1 MFSVPFR
8 QGLFFYSSQI
18 SEKGNVMKN
27 HIEKVREEL
36 QSNLVKV
43 TATDGLNVIETSF
56 KKILKELFGEMK
68 NLPSEEKRDAG
79 KLINDLKDEFE
90 EKFKSMR
97 EKIAQGEKTET
108 CIDMSIASPEFVRGK
123 IHPLIRVG
131 KMMEDVYKE
140 MGFSIAYGPEIEN
153 DKHNYEMLNMPYY
166 HPARDMQDTFYL
178 EYPNVLLRS
187 HTSCV
192 QIRYMLEHKPPFM
205 IISPG
210 VVYRVDEIDPQHTP
224 CFYQVEGLVVGE
236 GINLANLKWAMTE
249 SAQRIFGSDLQ
260 VRFSP
265 CYYPYTEPSAAVDMS
280 CIMCGGKGCR
290 TCKGTGWMRVA
301 GAGMV
306 HPNVFEG
313 VGYSRDTQ
321 GFAFGWGLN
330 RLPMLYYKI
339 AEMRKLFE
347 NEITLWEQI

>member
-1 MFSVPFR
+1 
-8 QGLFFYSSQI
+8 
-18 SEKGNVMKN
+18 MKN
-27 HIEKVREEL
+27 HIAQIKEEL
-36 QSNLVKV
+36 GSKLSEVK
-43 TATDGLNVIETSF
+43 ASEGLKILESSF
-56 KKILKELFGEMK
+56 KKSLKELFAEMK
-68 NLPSEEKRDAG
+68 ALGAEDKREAG
-79 KLINDLKDEFE
+79 QLINDLKNEFE
-90 EKFKSMR
+90 ARFEVIRQKL
-97 EKIAQGEKTET
+97 AQGADVETEL
-108 CIDMSIASPEFVRGK
+108 DLSIASPAFVRGK

-140 MGFSIAYGPEIEN
+140 MGFSIAYGPEIEL
-153 DKHNYEMLNMPYY
+153 DKFNYEMLNMPYY

-178 EYPNVLLRS
+178 EYPNILLRS

-192 QIRYMLEHKPPFM
+192 QVRYMLEHKPPFM

-224 CFYQVEGLVVGE
+224 CFYQVEGLVVGD

-249 SAQRIFGSDLQ
+249 SVKRIFGESLK

-313 VGYSRDTQ
+313 VGYSRETA

-330 RLPMLYYKI
+330 RLPMLYFKI

-347 NEITLWEQI
+347 NELALWEQL

>member
-1 MFSVPFR
+1 MMR
-8 QGLFFYSSQI
+8 
-18 SEKGNVMKN
+18 N
-27 HIEKVREEL
+27 HISRIQDEL
-36 QSNLVKV
+36 DGKLATV
-43 TATDGLNVIETSF
+43 TAAEGLQIIESSF
-56 KKILKELFGEMK
+56 KKSVKELFGEMK
-68 NLPSEEKRDAG
+68 NMTPDEKKEAG
-79 KLINDLKDEFE
+79 QLINGLKSDFEAKLKALKEKLANSSSVTAEIDL
-90 EKFKSMR
+90 
-97 EKIAQGEKTET
+97 
-108 CIDMSIASPEFVRGK
+108 SIASREFVRGK

-192 QIRYMLEHKPPFM
+192 QVRYMLENKPPFM

-224 CFYQVEGLVVGE
+224 CFYQIEGLVVGE

-249 SAQRIFGSDLQ
+249 SVKRIFGETLK

-306 HPNVFEG
+306 HPNVFEA
-313 VGYSRDTQ
+313 VGYSRDTV

-330 RLPMLYYKI
+330 RLPMLYFKI

-347 NEITLWEQI
+347 NELSLWEQL

>member
-1 MFSVPFR
+1 
-8 QGLFFYSSQI
+8 
-18 SEKGNVMKN
+18 
-27 HIEKVREEL
+27 
-36 QSNLVKV
+36 
-43 TATDGLNVIETSF
+43 
-56 KKILKELFGEMK
+56 
-68 NLPSEEKRDAG
+68 
-79 KLINDLKDEFE
+79 
-90 EKFKSMR
+90 
-97 EKIAQGEKTET
+97 
-108 CIDMSIASPEFVRGK
+108 
-123 IHPLIRVG
+123 
-131 KMMEDVYKE
+131 
-140 MGFSIAYGPEIEN
+140 
-153 DKHNYEMLNMPYY
+153 
-166 HPARDMQDTFYL
+166 MQDTFYL

-192 QIRYMLEHKPPFM
+192 QIRYMLENKPPFM

-224 CFYQVEGLVVGE
+224 CFYQIEGLVVGE

-249 SAQRIFGSDLQ
+249 SVKRIFGETLK

-313 VGYSRDTQ
+313 VGYSRETQ

-330 RLPMLYYKI
+330 RLPMLYFKI

-347 NEITLWEQI
+347 NEISLWEQL

>member
-1 MFSVPFR
+1 MKKH
-8 QGLFFYSSQI
+8 I
-18 SEKGNVMKN
+18 SEIRDDLGSKLSSVN
-27 HIEKVREEL
+27 
-36 QSNLVKV
+36 
-43 TATDGLNVIETSF
+43 AADGIQIVESAF
-56 KKILKELFGEMK
+56 KKAIKELFGEMK
-68 NLPSEEKRDAG
+68 ALSPDEKREAG
-79 KLINDLKDEFE
+79 QLINDLKNEFE
-90 EKFKSMR
+90 AKFKEAR
-97 EKIAQGEKTET
+97 EKLANNADATLEL
-108 CIDMSIASPEFVRGK
+108 DLSIASPEFVRGK

-140 MGFSIAYGPEIEN
+140 MGFSVAYGPEIEN
-153 DKHNYEMLNMPYY
+153 DKHNYEMLNMPSY

-192 QIRYMLEHKPPFM
+192 QIRYMLAHKPPFM

-236 GINLANLKWAMTE
+236 GISLANLKWAMTE
-249 SAQRIFGSDLQ
+249 SVKRIFGREHEC
-260 VRFSP
+260 RFSP

-280 CIMCGGKGCR
+280 CIMCGRKGCR
-290 TCKGTGWMRVA
+290 TCKGTGWIRVA

-313 VGYSRDTQ
+313 VGYSRETS

-330 RLPMLYYKI
+330 RLPMLYFKI

-347 NEITLWEQI
+347 NEIALWEQL

>member
-1 MFSVPFR
+1 
-8 QGLFFYSSQI
+8 
-18 SEKGNVMKN
+18 MKN
-27 HIEKVREEL
+27 HIAEIRDDLASKLSAVNAGEGL
-36 QSNLVKV
+36 QIVES
-43 TATDGLNVIETSF
+43 AF
-56 KKILKELFGEMK
+56 KKVIKELFGEMK
-68 NLPSEEKRDAG
+68 ALSPEDKREAG
-79 KLINDLKDEFE
+79 QLINDLKNEFE
-90 EKFKSMR
+90 AKFKEVR
-97 EKIAQGEKTET
+97 EGLAGKADQTLEL
-108 CIDMSIASPEFVRGK
+108 DLSIASPEFVRGK

-140 MGFSIAYGPEIEN
+140 MGFSVAYGPEIEN

-192 QIRYMLEHKPPFM
+192 QIRYMLAHKPPFM

-224 CFYQVEGLVVGE
+224 CFYQIEGLVVGE
-236 GINLANLKWAMTE
+236 GTSLANLKWAMTE
-249 SAQRIFGSDLQ
+249 SVKRIFGQ
-260 VRFSP
+260 EHKVRFSP

-290 TCKGTGWMRVA
+290 TCKGTGWIRVA

-313 VGYSRDTQ
+313 VGYSRDTA

-330 RLPMLYYKI
+330 RLPMLYFKI

-347 NEITLWEQI
+347 NEISLWEQL

>member
-1 MFSVPFR
+1 MHSNIRPLREDMESRLTRVST
-8 QGLFFYSSQI
+8 LDEIQI
-18 SEKGNVMKN
+18 VES
-27 HIEKVREEL
+27 
-36 QSNLVKV
+36 
-43 TATDGLNVIETSF
+43 AF
-56 KKILKELFGEMK
+56 KKAIKSLFVEMKTLPAEDKRELGLQINNLKSDIESKIKELKTRLAASGAA
-68 NLPSEEKRDAG
+68 LPE
-79 KLINDLKDEFE
+79 LDL
-90 EKFKSMR
+90 
-97 EKIAQGEKTET
+97 
-108 CIDMSIASPEFVRGK
+108 SIASRDYIRGK
-123 IHPLIRVG
+123 VHPLIRVG
-131 KMMEDVYKE
+131 KMLEDVYKE
-140 MGFSIAYGPEIEN
+140 MGFSIVYGPEVEN

-192 QIRYMLEHKPPFM
+192 QVRYMLTHKPPFM

-224 CFYQVEGLVVGE
+224 CFYQVEGLVVGK
-236 GINLANLKWAMTE
+236 GINLANLKWAVTE
-249 SAQRIFGSDLQ
+249 SVKRVFGADYK
-260 VRFSP
+260 VKFSP

-280 CIMCGGKGCR
+280 CIMCNGKGCR

-306 HPNVFEG
+306 HPNVFEA
-313 VGYSRDTQ
+313 VGYPRDTV

-330 RLPMLYYKI
+330 KFPMLYYEI

-347 NEITLWEQI
+347 NEISLWEQL

>member
-1 MFSVPFR
+1 MPVCIDAKKTELSEMLSGADAQEKLQVTETAFR
-8 QGLFFYSSQI
+8 R
-18 SEKGNVMKN
+18 VM
-27 HIEKVREEL
+27 
-36 QSNLVKV
+36 
-43 TATDGLNVIETSF
+43 
-56 KKILKELFGEMK
+56 KELFAEMK
-68 NLPSEEKRDAG
+68 TLAPEEKKEAG
-79 KLINDLKDEFE
+79 KLINDFKNDFE
-90 EKFKSMR
+90 AA
-97 EKIAQGEKTET
+97 IAKAKADLANKPKASAQT
-108 CIDMSIASPEFVRGK
+108 DLSIAAAEFIRGK
-123 IHPLIRVG
+123 IHPLIRVER
-131 KMMEDVYKE
+131 MFEEVYKD

-153 DKHNYEMLNMPYY
+153 DRHNYEMLNMPYY

-178 EYPNVLLRS
+178 EYPKVLLRS

-236 GINLANLKWAMTE
+236 GINLANLKWAVME
-249 SAQRIFGSDLQ
+249 SVKRVFGPEYK
-260 VRFSP
+260 VKFSP
-265 CYYPYTEPSAAVDMS
+265 CYYPYTEPSAAVDMG

-313 VGYSRDTQ
+313 VGYGRDTV

-339 AEMRKLFE
+339 TEMRKLFE
-347 NEITLWEQI
+347 NEIALWQQL

>member
-1 MFSVPFR
+1 MR
-8 QGLFFYSSQI
+8 
-18 SEKGNVMKN
+18 N
-27 HIEKVREEL
+27 HIAQIKEEL
-36 QSNLVKV
+36 GSKLSTVS
-43 TATDGLNVIETSF
+43 ALDGLQVIESAF
-56 KKILKELFGEMK
+56 KKTLKELFTEMK
-68 NLPSEEKRDAG
+68 GLAPEEKREAG
-79 KLINDLKDEFE
+79 QMINDLKNHFE
-90 EKFKSMR
+90 AKFKEMR
-97 EKIAQGEKTET
+97 EAAASGAKTEVT
-108 CIDMSIASPEFVRGK
+108 LDLSIASQEFVRGK

-140 MGFSIAYGPEIEN
+140 MGFSIAYGPEIERE
-153 DKHNYEMLNMPYY
+153 KYNYEMLNMPYY

-178 EYPNVLLRS
+178 NYPTILLRS

-192 QIRYMLEHKPPFM
+192 QIRYMLTHKPPFM
-205 IISPG
+205 IVSPG

-224 CFYQVEGLVVGE
+224 CFYQIEGLVVGE

-249 SAQRIFGSDLQ
+249 SVKRIFGETLK

-290 TCKGTGWMRVA
+290 TCKDTGWMRVA

-306 HPNVFEG
+306 HPNVFEA
-313 VGYSRDTQ
+313 VGYSRDTV

-330 RLPMLYYKI
+330 RLPMLYFKI

-347 NEITLWEQI
+347 NEISLWEQL

>member
-1 MFSVPFR
+1 MAQF
-8 QGLFFYSSQI
+8 I
-18 SEKGNVMKN
+18 EEKK
-27 HIEKVREEL
+27 REL
-36 QSNLVKV
+36 QAKLENSDAYEKLQGVESSFRKV
-43 TATDGLNVIETSF
+43 M
-56 KKILKELFGEMK
+56 KELFAEMK
-68 NLPSEEKRDAG
+68 TLPNEQKKEVGAA
-79 KLINDLKDEFE
+79 INDFKKEFE
-90 EKFKSMR
+90 ER
-97 EKIAQGEKTET
+97 IAAAKKRIAELSKTDAAVDLT
-108 CIDMSIASPEFVRGK
+108 VPSPEFIRGK

-131 KMMEDVYKE
+131 RMFEDVYKE

-153 DKHNYEMLNMPYY
+153 DRHNYEMLNMPYY

-178 EYPNVLLRS
+178 EYPKVLLRS

-192 QIRYMLEHKPPFM
+192 QVRYMLEHKPPFM

-236 GINLANLKWAMTE
+236 GINLANLKWAVTE
-249 SAQRIFGSDLQ
+249 SVKRVFGPEYK
-260 VRFSP
+260 VKFSP
-265 CYYPYTEPSAAVDMS
+265 CYYPYTEPSAAVDMG

-306 HPNVFEG
+306 HPNVFEA
-313 VGYSRDTQ
+313 VGYSRDTV

-339 AEMRKLFE
+339 LEMRKLFE
-347 NEITLWEQI
+347 NEVSLWEQL

>member
-1 MFSVPFR
+1 MKD
-8 QGLFFYSSQI
+8 QI
-18 SEKGNVMKN
+18 ARIK
-27 HIEKVREEL
+27 EEL
-36 QSNLVKV
+36 GGKLSTVS
-43 TATDGLNVIETSF
+43 AADGLAVIESSF
-56 KKILKELFGEMK
+56 KKTMKELFTDMK
-68 NLPSEEKRDAG
+68 ALAPEDKREAG
-79 KLINDLKDEFE
+79 QLINELKNEFE
-90 EKFKSMR
+90 SKFKAMR
-97 EKIAQGEKTET
+97 AELASGNKNEVTL
-108 CIDMSIASPEFVRGK
+108 DLSIASPEFVRGK
-123 IHPLIRVG
+123 IHPLIRVE

-210 VVYRVDEIDPQHTP
+210 VVYRVDEIDMQHTP

-249 SAQRIFGSDLQ
+249 SAKRIFGDTLQ

-330 RLPMLYYKI
+330 RLPMLYFKI

-347 NEITLWEQI
+347 NEIALWEQL

>member
-1 MFSVPFR
+1 MANRIEQSREQLEQKLSDAGALDKLQQLEGSFR
-8 QGLFFYSSQI
+8 
-18 SEKGNVMKN
+18 KVM
-27 HIEKVREEL
+27 
-36 QSNLVKV
+36 
-43 TATDGLNVIETSF
+43 
-56 KKILKELFGEMK
+56 KELFSEMK
-68 NLPSEEKRDAG
+68 TMPAEDKKEAG
-79 KLINDLKDEFE
+79 QLINEFKQEFE
-90 EKFKSMR
+90 TR
-97 EKIAQGEKTET
+97 IAEAKKRIAEGGKTSAALDLT
-108 CIDMSIASPEFVRGK
+108 IPSAEFIRGK
-123 IHPLIRVG
+123 IHPLIRVQR
-131 KMMEDVYKE
+131 MLEDVYKD
-140 MGFSIAYGPEIEN
+140 MGFSVAYGPEIEN
-153 DKHNYEMLNMPYY
+153 DRHNYEMLNMPYY

-236 GINLANLKWAMTE
+236 GINLANLKWAVTE
-249 SAQRIFGSDLQ
+249 SVKRIFGEEYK

-265 CYYPYTEPSAAVDMS
+265 CYYPYTEPSAAVDMG

-290 TCKGTGWMRVA
+290 TCKGTGWMRVG

-306 HPNVFEG
+306 HPNVFEA
-313 VGYSRDTQ
+313 VGYSRETQ

-330 RLPMLYYKI
+330 RFPMLYFKI

-347 NEITLWEQI
+347 NEISLWEQL

>member
-1 MFSVPFR
+1 M
-8 QGLFFYSSQI
+8 SQKTDMLRDEFVEAI
-18 SEKGNVMKN
+18 ENTNNFDALKRLETNFKGVM
-27 HIEKVREEL
+27 
-36 QSNLVKV
+36 
-43 TATDGLNVIETSF
+43 
-56 KKILKELFGEMK
+56 KELFKEMK
-68 NLPSEEKRDAG
+68 TLSPDEKRELG
-79 KLINDLKDEFE
+79 KEINDLKVFIESKIAE
-90 EKFKSMR
+90 VR
-97 EKIAQGEKTET
+97 EKCAQKN
-108 CIDMSIASPEFVRGK
+108 IDINEVDLTITSRNFIMGK

-131 KMMEDVYKE
+131 EMLEDVYRD
-140 MGFSIAYGPEIEN
+140 MGFSIVYGPEIEN
-153 DKHNYEMLNMPYY
+153 DQHNYEMLNMPYY

-178 EYPNVLLRS
+178 EYPKVLLRS

-192 QIRYMLEHKPPFM
+192 QVRYMLENKPPFM

-224 CFYQVEGLVVGE
+224 CFYQVEGLVVGD
-236 GINLANLKWAMTE
+236 GINLANLKWAVTE
-249 SAQRIFGSDLQ
+249 SVKKIFGEQ
-260 VRFSP
+260 YKVRFSP

-290 TCKGTGWMRVA
+290 TCKGTGWLRIA

-306 HPNVFEG
+306 HPNVFEA
-313 VGYSRDTQ
+313 VGYPRSTT

-347 NEITLWEQI
+347 NEIALWEQL

>member
-1 MFSVPFR
+1 
-8 QGLFFYSSQI
+8 
-18 SEKGNVMKN
+18 MKN
-27 HIEKVREEL
+27 QIAQIKEEL
-36 QSNLVKV
+36 GSKLATVK
-43 TATDGLNVIETSF
+43 ASEGLKIIESSF
-56 KKILKELFGEMK
+56 KKSLKELFAEMK
-68 NLPSEEKRDAG
+68 ALGADEKREAG
-79 KLINDLKDEFE
+79 ALINELKTEFE
-90 EKFKSMR
+90 ARFESVRQKL
-97 EKIAQGEKTET
+97 AQGADTET
-108 CIDMSIASPEFVRGK
+108 EIDLSIASSEFVRGK

-140 MGFSIAYGPEIEN
+140 MGFSIAYGPEIEL
-153 DKHNYEMLNMPYY
+153 DKFNYEMLNMPYY

-178 EYPNVLLRS
+178 EYPNILLRS

-192 QIRYMLEHKPPFM
+192 QVRYMLEHKPPFM

-224 CFYQVEGLVVGE
+224 CFYQVEGLVVGD

-249 SAQRIFGSDLQ
+249 SVKRIFGETLQ

-313 VGYSRDTQ
+313 VGYSRETS

-330 RLPMLYYKI
+330 RLPMLYFKI

-347 NEITLWEQI
+347 NEIALWEQL

>member
-1 MFSVPFR
+1 MR
-8 QGLFFYSSQI
+8 
-18 SEKGNVMKN
+18 N
-27 HIEKVREEL
+27 HIAQIKEEL
-36 QSNLVKV
+36 GGKLSIVSE
-43 TATDGLNVIETSF
+43 AEGLKIIKSSF
-56 KKILKELFGEMK
+56 DKTVKELFGEMK
-68 NLPSEEKRDAG
+68 ALAPEEKREAG
-79 KLINDLKDEFE
+79 KLINDLKKEFE
-90 EKFKSMR
+90 EKFAS
-97 EKIAQGEKTET
+97 IAEVISKKGAS
-108 CIDMSIASPEFVRGK
+108 DMELDLSIASQEFVRGK

-192 QIRYMLEHKPPFM
+192 QVRYMLEHKPPFM

-224 CFYQVEGLVVGE
+224 CFYQVEGLVVGD

-249 SAQRIFGSDLQ
+249 SVKRIFGETLK

-313 VGYSRDTQ
+313 VGYSRETS

-330 RLPMLYYKI
+330 RLPMLYFKI

-347 NEITLWEQI
+347 NELSLWEQL

>member
-1 MFSVPFR
+1 MR
-8 QGLFFYSSQI
+8 
-18 SEKGNVMKN
+18 N
-27 HIEKVREEL
+27 HIAQIKEEFGNKL
-36 QSNLVKV
+36 STVS
-43 TATDGLNVIETSF
+43 AADGLQIIESAF
-56 KKILKELFGEMK
+56 KKTLKDLFTDMK
-68 NLPSEEKRDAG
+68 GLAPEEKREAG
-79 KLINDLKDEFE
+79 QLINELKNHFE
-90 EKFKSMR
+90 AKFKEMR
-97 EKIAQGEKTET
+97 EAAASGEKTEVT
-108 CIDMSIASPEFVRGK
+108 LDLSIASQEFVRGK

-140 MGFSIAYGPEIEN
+140 MGFSIAYGPEIERE
-153 DKHNYEMLNMPYY
+153 KYNYEMLNMPYY

-178 EYPNVLLRS
+178 EYPNILLRS

-192 QIRYMLEHKPPFM
+192 QIRYMLTHKPPFM
-205 IISPG
+205 IVSPG

-224 CFYQVEGLVVGE
+224 CFYQIEGLVVGE

-249 SAQRIFGSDLQ
+249 SVKRIFGETLK

-290 TCKGTGWMRVA
+290 TCKDTGWMRVA

-306 HPNVFEG
+306 HPNVFEA
-313 VGYSRDTQ
+313 VGYSRDTV

-330 RLPMLYYKI
+330 RLPMLYFKI

-347 NEITLWEQI
+347 NEISLWEQL

>member
-1 MFSVPFR
+1 MSSTIAAVR
-8 QGLFFYSSQI
+8 AALDASLSAATTADALKAAEASLKEALKGLF
-18 SEKGNVMKN
+18 SEMKSLSP
-27 HIEKVREEL
+27 EE
-36 QSNLVKV
+36 
-43 TATDGLNVIETSF
+43 
-56 KKILKELFGEMK
+56 KKILGGEINAFKTYAEGQLAALQSGLAAKNTVSHEL
-68 NLPSEEKRDAG
+68 
-79 KLINDLKDEFE
+79 DL
-90 EKFKSMR
+90 
-97 EKIAQGEKTET
+97 
-108 CIDMSIASPEFVRGK
+108 SIASSAFARGRV
-123 IHPLIRVG
+123 HPLIRVG
-131 KMMEDVYKE
+131 TILEDVYRE
-140 MGFSIAYGPEIEN
+140 MGFSVVYGPEIEN
-153 DKHNYEMLNMPYY
+153 DKHNYEMLNMPYW

-178 EYPNVLLRS
+178 SYPNVLLRS

-192 QIRYMLEHKPPFM
+192 QVRYMLENKPPFM

-236 GINLANLKWAMTE
+236 GVSLANLKWAVTE
-249 SAQRIFGSDLQ
+249 SVRRVFGAQYK

-290 TCKGTGWMRVA
+290 TCKGTGWLRIA

-306 HPNVFEG
+306 HPNVFEA
-313 VGYSRDTQ
+313 VGYPKNTT

-330 RLPMLYYKI
+330 KFPMLYYKI

-347 NEITLWEQI
+347 NEIELWRQL

>member
-1 MFSVPFR
+1 
-8 QGLFFYSSQI
+8 
-18 SEKGNVMKN
+18 MKN
-27 HIEKVREEL
+27 HIAQIKEEL
-36 QSNLVKV
+36 GSKLSEVK
-43 TATDGLNVIETSF
+43 ASEGLKILESSF
-56 KKILKELFGEMK
+56 KKSLKELFAEMK
-68 NLPSEEKRDAG
+68 ALGAEDKREAG
-79 KLINDLKDEFE
+79 QLINDLKNEFE
-90 EKFKSMR
+90 ARFEVIRQKL
-97 EKIAQGEKTET
+97 AQGADVETEL
-108 CIDMSIASPEFVRGK
+108 DLSIASPAFVRGK

-140 MGFSIAYGPEIEN
+140 MGFSIAYGPEIEI
-153 DKHNYEMLNMPYY
+153 DKFNYEMLNMPYY

-178 EYPNVLLRS
+178 EYPNILLRS

-192 QIRYMLEHKPPFM
+192 QVRYMLEHKPPFM

-224 CFYQVEGLVVGE
+224 CFYQVEGLVVGD

-249 SAQRIFGSDLQ
+249 SVKRIFGESLK

-313 VGYSRDTQ
+313 VGYSRETA

-330 RLPMLYYKI
+330 RLPMLYFKI

-347 NEITLWEQI
+347 NELTLWEQL

>member
-1 MFSVPFR
+1 
-8 QGLFFYSSQI
+8 
-18 SEKGNVMKN
+18 MKN
-27 HIEKVREEL
+27 HIAEIRDDLGSKLSAV
-36 QSNLVKV
+36 N
-43 TATDGLNVIETSF
+43 AGDGLQIVESAF
-56 KKILKELFGEMK
+56 KKAIKELFGEMK
-68 NLPSEEKRDAG
+68 ALSPDEKREAG
-79 KLINDLKDEFE
+79 QLINDLKNEFE
-90 EKFKSMR
+90 TKFKEVR
-97 EKIAQGEKTET
+97 ENLAGKADATLEL
-108 CIDMSIASPEFVRGK
+108 DLSIASPEFIRGK

-140 MGFSIAYGPEIEN
+140 MGFSVAYGPEIEN

-192 QIRYMLEHKPPFM
+192 QIRYMLAHKPPFM

-224 CFYQVEGLVVGE
+224 CFYQIEGLVVGE
-236 GINLANLKWAMTE
+236 GISLANLKWAMTE
-249 SAQRIFGSDLQ
+249 SVKRIFGQ
-260 VRFSP
+260 EHKVRFSP

-290 TCKGTGWMRVA
+290 TCKGTGWIRVA

-313 VGYSRDTQ
+313 VGYSGDTA

-330 RLPMLYYKI
+330 RLPMLYFKI

-347 NEITLWEQI
+347 NEISLWEQL